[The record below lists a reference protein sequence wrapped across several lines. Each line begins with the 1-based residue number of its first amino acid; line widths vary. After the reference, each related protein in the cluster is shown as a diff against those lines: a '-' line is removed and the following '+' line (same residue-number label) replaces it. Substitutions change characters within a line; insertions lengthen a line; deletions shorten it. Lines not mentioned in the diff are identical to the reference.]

1 MAWPK
6 PVDALWRDLESARAE
21 LLREVDGLSQG
32 QAEWRPAPSDWS
44 IGEVIDHLTIAEIAT
59 GKLTTKLTKDATPAT
74 FPTDLAEFVPLPVPV
89 SAAANAPESVWPAHG
104 KPFAEQLTTLKAV
117 RERSRQ
123 SFDRLA
129 ACDPRP
135 LRFKHFRLGELDL
148 AQWWRLAV
156 DHDRTHLGQVRD
168 VKRATGFPAA

>member
-21 LLREVDGLSQG
+21 LLREVEGLSQP
-32 QAEWRPAPSDWS
+32 QAEWRPTPGDWS
-44 IGEVIDHLTIAEIAT
+44 IGEVLDHLTIAEVAT
-59 GKLTTKLTKDATPAT
+59 GKLTTKLTKEAAPAG
-74 FPTDLAEFVPLPVPV
+74 FPPDLTEFGALPVPV
-89 SAAANAPESVWPAHG
+89 SAAANAPESVWPTHG
-104 KPFAEQLTTLKAV
+104 KPFGDLLATLRAT

-129 ACDPRP
+129 ACDPRA

-148 AQWWRLAV
+148 AQWWRLAA

-168 VKRATGFPAA
+168 IKRTPGFPAA